1 VLFAMLLAAFA
12 WHSATHAIDFPVYYQ
27 AASQVLQGDYN
38 LYPQALYDGD
48 GQVSGHGFRYAP
60 ALAFLFVPFAL
71 LPLEAAAFVFF
82 WLKILAFV
90 SIFTIITRRIPMPQG
105 RARLMLVTVLVAGG
119 YLVEEFRN
127 GNFHFL
133 TVFLMLFAWDQA
145 ERGKV
150 VLPAGALAVAIAA
163 KLLPA
168 VLLGYFVLRRR
179 FAAAAATVGMLVALW
194 LLPAAVV
201 GIDANNRLTGAFV
214 RFAVQKVDEQANHSL
229 RGTLFRYLRFNDED
243 DPRNP
248 DANVADLPEQTVA
261 GLALALQLVGAGVL
275 IAALWRAPRDDEG
288 RLLDL
293 SLILTAMLLGSPHTQ
308 RIYFSALVVPVGV
321 LVALLA
327 RHPGMPG
334 RTLARAALALVAVVG
349 TVAPLVLSTRSVAV
363 AFEALSPNVLSVLV
377 LGLSLLFLTLRFKR
391 PSHETG

>member
-1 VLFAMLLAAFA
+1 
-12 WHSATHAIDFPVYYQ
+12 
-27 AASQVLQGDYN
+27 
-38 LYPQALYDGD
+38 
-48 GQVSGHGFRYAP
+48 
-60 ALAFLFVPFAL
+60 
-71 LPLEAAAFVFF
+71 
-82 WLKILAFV
+82 
-90 SIFTIITRRIPMPQG
+90 
-105 RARLMLVTVLVAGG
+105 
-119 YLVEEFRN
+119 
-127 GNFHFL
+127 
-133 TVFLMLFAWDQA
+133 
-145 ERGKV
+145 
-150 VLPAGALAVAIAA
+150 
-163 KLLPA
+163 
-168 VLLGYFVLRRR
+168 
-179 FAAAAATVGMLVALW
+179 
-194 LLPAAVV
+194 
-201 GIDANNRLTGAFV
+201 
-214 RFAVQKVDEQANHSL
+214 
-229 RGTLFRYLRFNDED
+229 
-243 DPRNP
+243 
-248 DANVADLPEQTVA
+248 VA